1 MQSLSLALISGVL
14 PLAIVLFALAA
25 IIWLF
30 FNHGIDKLRHP
41 EEWKD
46 AGKSGEQIV
55 YRVLVDKF
63 HVPEAQILR
72 NVYIPTSDGKTS
84 EIDLLVVSKKGLL
97 VFECKNYGGNIYG
110 DAKRPKWIQYLGRK
124 KSYFYNPIMQNRS
137 HAKHLREFLSEFGD
151 LPIVP
156 MVATITRGNWK
167 VKNLAPDDY
176 MLGVNCHLK
185 DILSSL
191 PDSELMAQSF
201 AVILAKMSPLAR
213 PGDEVRQKHIEDIND
228 RHR

>member
-1 MQSLSLALISGVL
+1 MQSFSSAFIPGML
-14 PLAIVLFALAA
+14 PLVIILFALVA
-25 IIWLF
+25 ILWLF

-41 EEWKD
+41 KEWKD

-63 HVPEAQILR
+63 HVPEVQILR

-84 EIDLLVVSKKGLL
+84 EIDLLVISKIGLL
-97 VFECKNYGGNIYG
+97 VFECKNYAGNIYG

-124 KSYFYNPIMQNRS
+124 KSYFYNPLMQNRT
-137 HAKHLREFLSEFGD
+137 HVRHLKKYLEEFGD
-151 LPIVP
+151 LPAIP
-156 MVATITRGNWK
+156 MVVTIMRGNWK

-201 AVILAKMSPLAR
+201 AAILAKLRPLAR
-213 PGDEVRQKHIEDIND
+213 PGDEVKQRHIEDIND

>member
-1 MQSLSLALISGVL
+1 MLSFFLAFISGML

-46 AGKSGEQIV
+46 ASKSGEQIV
-55 YRVLVDKF
+55 YRTFVDKN
-63 HVPEAQILR
+63 HVLENQILR
-72 NVYIPTSDGKTS
+72 NVYISTSDGKTS

-124 KSYFYNPIMQNRS
+124 KSYFYNPLMQN
-137 HAKHLREFLSEFGD
+137 HAHVRHLKKYLKEFGD
-151 LPIVP
+151 LPAIS
-156 MVATITRGNWK
+156 MVVTITRGNE
-167 VKNLAPDDY
+167 AEAY
-176 MLGVNCHLK
+176 
-185 DILSSL
+185 
-191 PDSELMAQSF
+191 
-201 AVILAKMSPLAR
+201 
-213 PGDEVRQKHIEDIND
+213 
-228 RHR
+228 

>member
-1 MQSLSLALISGVL
+1 MQFLSLALISGML
-14 PLAIVLFALAA
+14 PLAIALFALAA
-25 IIWLF
+25 ILWLF

-41 EEWKD
+41 KEWTD
-46 AGKSGEQIV
+46 AGKSGEQIL
-55 YRVLVDKF
+55 YRTLVDKF
-63 HVPEAQILR
+63 HVPENQILR

-84 EIDLLVVSKKGLL
+84 EIDLLAVSKKGLL

-124 KSYFYNPIMQNRS
+124 KSYFYNPLMQNRT
-137 HAKHLREFLSEFGD
+137 HVRHLKKYLEEFGD
-151 LPIVP
+151 LPAIP

-191 PDSELMAQSF
+191 PDSELMVQSF
-201 AVILAKMSPLAR
+201 AAILAKMRPLAR
-213 PGDEVRQKHIEDIND
+213 PSDEVKQKHIEDIND

>member
-1 MQSLSLALISGVL
+1 MQSFSSAFIPGML
-14 PLAIVLFALAA
+14 PLVIILFALVA
-25 IIWLF
+25 ILWLF
-30 FNHGIDKLRHP
+30 FNHSIDKLRHP
-41 EEWKD
+41 KEWKD

-63 HVPEAQILR
+63 HVPEVQILR

-84 EIDLLVVSKKGLL
+84 EIDLLVISKIGLL
-97 VFECKNYGGNIYG
+97 VFECKNYAGNIYG

-124 KSYFYNPIMQNRS
+124 KSYFYNPLMQNRT
-137 HAKHLREFLSEFGD
+137 HVRHLKKYLEEFGD
-151 LPIVP
+151 LPAIP
-156 MVATITRGNWK
+156 MVVTIMRGNWK

-201 AVILAKMSPLAR
+201 AAILAKLRPLAR
-213 PGDEVRQKHIEDIND
+213 PGDEVKQRHIEDIND